1 MLICSKSKYNSFSI
15 PPEAG
20 SQYYK
25 KIGNGKSIRKKIRN
39 ICQVLLV
46 LSGVM
51 DVNLIIPENQKV
63 PLGGCRDQCI

>member
-1 MLICSKSKYNSFSI
+1 MLICSKSNYNSVSI
-15 PPEAG
+15 PPETG

-46 LSGVM
+46 LSKVM
-51 DVNLIIPENQKV
+51 DVTLLFQKI
-63 PLGGCRDQCI
+63 RRFH